1 MSAMTTFRLVS
12 GGVSLEIDGTPE
24 FVRDNLRPF
33 LPFVQRVAGES
44 AVDSPEADTAEP
56 QRSLLA
62 WYERHVAPGMRLTM
76 QDSILVFALWM
87 RSFKKYVFTADDLR
101 HTFGE
106 VGREAPKSLL
116 QLLGTLKRDH
126 KLILGTDRR
135 GEYMLN
141 TTGIERARR
150 TVGLPPK
157 RGGGSSG
164 GASSRG

>member
-1 MSAMTTFRLVS
+1 MSARTTFRLLS
-12 GGVSLEIDGTPE
+12 GGVSLEIGGTPE

-44 AVDSPEADTAEP
+44 AIESPEEGAEKP
-56 QRSLLA
+56 QRDLPA
-62 WYERHVAPGMRLTM
+62 WYEQHVAPGMRLTM

-87 RSFKKYVFTADDLR
+87 RSFKKFVFTANDIR
-101 HTFGE
+101 HAFAE
-106 VGREAPKSLL
+106 VGQQAPKSLL

-157 RGGGSSG
+157 RGSESAGGG
-164 GASSRG
+164 GGRG